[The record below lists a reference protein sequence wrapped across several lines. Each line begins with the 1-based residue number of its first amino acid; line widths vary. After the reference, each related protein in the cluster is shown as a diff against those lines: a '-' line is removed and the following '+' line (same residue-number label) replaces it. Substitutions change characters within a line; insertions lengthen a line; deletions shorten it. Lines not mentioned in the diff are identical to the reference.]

1 MRALVQSFVKKSMFA
16 AVLLLPTFAFAASCN
31 SPYGMASTA
40 DRDAF
45 KLNPQSILASNPTGG
60 GILARSTR
68 ELLLG
73 ETDLHNSI
81 LTIAPTANV
90 GQQSSL
96 GVGLGQATLA
106 CARTNPALAQQIS
119 LAVLSKGPKDLVD
132 AFKATLKD
140 VETLSVTNGPA
151 APATP
156 GLGGVDANGNSG
168 GPEGST
174 PGVPQKGFAPS
185 SLGFGT
191 DPAAN
196 NDSGTPLALA
206 SGSPIGNG
214 GTSSPVATVPGP
226 TVGEGPLALLVSG
239 AVIYMIYRRR
249 SKDGMAS

>member
-1 MRALVQSFVKKSMFA
+1 MRAVVQSFVKKSMFA
-16 AVLLLPTFAFAASCN
+16 AVLLLPTVAFAASCN

-45 KLNPQSILASNPTGG
+45 KLNPQSILSTNPTGG
-60 GILARSTR
+60 GVLARSTR

-73 ETDLHNSI
+73 ETDLHTSI
-81 LTIAPTANV
+81 LDIAPAANV

-140 VETLSVTNGPA
+140 VETLSVTNGSP

-156 GLGGVDANGNSG
+156 GLNGVDASGNSG
-168 GPEGST
+168 GPEGSA
-174 PGVPQKGFAPS
+174 PGVAQKGFS
-185 SLGFGT
+185 GGSLGFGT
-191 DPAAN
+191 DAAPN
-196 NDSGTPLALA
+196 DTNAPLSLAAASPIGDSGT
-206 SGSPIGNG
+206 
-214 GTSSPVATVPGP
+214 TSPVATVPGP
-226 TVGEGPLALLVSG
+226 TVGEGPLALVVSG
-239 AVIYMIYRRR
+239 AVIYMLYRRR
-249 SKDGMAS
+249 NRMGSAA